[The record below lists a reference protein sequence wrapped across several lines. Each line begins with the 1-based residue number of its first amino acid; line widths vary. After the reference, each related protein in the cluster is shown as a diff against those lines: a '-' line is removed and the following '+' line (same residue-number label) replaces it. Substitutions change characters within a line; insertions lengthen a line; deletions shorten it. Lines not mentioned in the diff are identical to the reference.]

1 VKGAPVAVYYA
12 AFDGQLVVTTS
23 RDGIAALREDDNR
36 LADDPDFR
44 DALEAADVPDETTGF
59 AYVNLKDAVANLLGF
74 AQMGGATLP
83 SELQANLEP
92 LRQLVFYGSKDG
104 STLKFAG
111 FLAVD

>member
-1 VKGAPVAVYYA
+1 
-12 AFDGQLVVTTS
+12 
-23 RDGIAALREDDNR
+23 
-36 LADDPDFR
+36 
-44 DALEAADVPDETTGF
+44 
-59 AYVNLKDAVANLLGF
+59 
-74 AQMGGATLP
+74 MGGATLP